1 MALISCPEC
10 SHRVSDKAP
19 ACPSC
24 GYPVA
29 GVPRHGV
36 ANVVGKVA
44 GTWLSFAA
52 LETIVI
58 AVVLFG
64 GIAAVLIT
72 LIVVRG

>member
-1 MALISCPEC
+1 M
-10 SHRVSDKAP
+10 
-19 ACPSC
+19 
-24 GYPVA
+24 
-29 GVPRHGV
+29 